1 MRPMKDPTPGQAR
14 DKIVSDFRSL
24 ATHAQDLLQATASYS
39 GDNVA
44 AAREKLLES
53 LADAREQMKEAQDY
67 AIDQTRRAMKLSDEF
82 VHERPWQSIA
92 GAFLVGMLLG
102 AISAGGRR

>member
-1 MRPMKDPTPGQAR
+1 MKDPTPGQAR

-39 GDNVA
+39 GDGVA
-44 AAREKLLES
+44 AARERLLET
-53 LADAREQMKEAQDY
+53 LGDARDQMKGAQEY
-67 AIDQTRRAMKLSDEF
+67 AIDQTRRAAKATDEF

-102 AISAGGRR
+102 AISAGRR

>member
-1 MRPMKDPTPGQAR
+1 MKEPTPGQAR

-39 GDNVA
+39 GDGVA
-44 AAREKLLES
+44 AAREKLLDS
-53 LADAREQMKEAQDY
+53 LSDAREQLKEAQDY
-67 AIDQTRRAMKLSDEF
+67 AMDQARRAMKSTDDF
-82 VHERPWQSIA
+82 VHEKPWQSIA

-102 AISAGGRR
+102 AISAGGRH

>member
-1 MRPMKDPTPGQAR
+1 MKDPTPGQAR

-24 ATHAQDLLQATASYS
+24 ASHAQDLLQATASYS
-39 GDNVA
+39 GDGVA
-44 AAREKLLES
+44 AARERLLES
-53 LADAREQMKEAQDY
+53 LDEARDQLKEAQEY
-67 AIDQTRRAMKLSDEF
+67 AIDQTRRAIKTADEV
-82 VHERPWQSIA
+82 VHEKPWQSIA